1 VIPRSGMV
9 NFDQSQMACCGIL
22 KREQVHRWMQCGLRT
37 RRSYISNLNMLVV
50 ARSRSGERPLRR
62 GFPTAFRVRMSLP
75 NTALPSGLLKV
86 VPPRP
91 SVHEDAL
98 APRSRSSS
106 KPSLPSRI
114 AVIGNYLPR
123 HCGIATFTTDLCTA
137 ISAEYGTAR
146 LLALPVND
154 TEQGY
159 DYPSRVRWSLAQD
172 EVRSYEEAADFLNF
186 NNIDMVCLQ
195 HEYGIFGGPAGSHI
209 LHLLRRLKMP
219 VVTTLH
225 TVLREP
231 DPHQLMVMEEIAEL
245 SDRLIVMSE
254 LSSQFLQ
261 EIFKVPGSKIDM
273 VPHGVPDLP
282 FLDPNFYKDRF
293 GVEGKAV
300 LLTFGLLSPNKG
312 IENVIQAL
320 PHILSKHKNVMY
332 IVAGATHPHILRR
345 EGDKYRATLQALAK
359 DIGVEA
365 QVIFHDRFV
374 SPEEMIEFIGA
385 ADIYVTPYR
394 HEAQVV
400 SGTLAYAL
408 GAGKAIISTP
418 YWHAIELLDDR
429 RGALVPFQN
438 PEAIANKTIE
448 LLDTP
453 AMRHAMRKRAYLF
466 AREMI
471 WKRVAQGYM
480 ESFARVRSDRMEA
493 PRVQFAAR
501 MIPKSLDQLPEL
513 KLSHLRGLTDDTG
526 MLQHSIFTIPNRREG
541 YTTDD
546 NARALIFAVLL
557 GQEEKHHSGK
567 VTPSTASLALCY
579 SAFMEHAFNSA
590 KGRFR
595 NFLRY
600 DRRWNELIG
609 SEDSHGRA
617 LWALGTVLG
626 RSQDDGLRGA
636 AGRLFEFS
644 LPAAA
649 EFSSPRA
656 WAYTLIGIQEYLDS
670 YPGDRDAQKVRSLLS
685 RRLLE
690 MYEKVRRPDWKWFEN
705 ILAYGNARLP
715 QALLVVGSACSDDR
729 MVSAGLESLDW
740 LCAEQ
745 HCEINRHFVP
755 IGSQGFYHHN
765 GEKARFDQQ
774 PLEAAGAVSACLQAY
789 RVTGDTRWHGEAWS
803 AFNWFL
809 GDNDLQLPLYD
820 SVTGGCRDGLHPDRA
835 NENQGAESTLSFLM
849 ALLEMRSQAPEQK
862 ETLS

>member
-1 VIPRSGMV
+1 
-9 NFDQSQMACCGIL
+9 
-22 KREQVHRWMQCGLRT
+22 MQ
-37 RRSYISNLNMLVV
+37 
-50 ARSRSGERPLRR
+50 
-62 GFPTAFRVRMSLP
+62 
-75 NTALPSGLLKV
+75 
-86 VPPRP
+86 
-91 SVHEDAL
+91 L
-98 APRSRSSS
+98 APQPGQQQALVMPIQ
-106 KPSLPSRI
+106 KKLSLPSRI
-114 AVIGNYLPR
+114 AVVGNYLPR
-123 HCGIATFTTDLCTA
+123 QCGIATFTTDLCEA
-137 ISAEYGTAR
+137 ISGEYGTAH
-146 LLALPVND
+146 LLALPIND

-159 DYPSRVRWSLAQD
+159 DYPERVRWSLAQD
-172 EVRSYEEAADFLNF
+172 DVASYQEAAEFLNF

-209 LHLLRRLKMP
+209 LHLLRALKMP
-219 VVTTLH
+219 LVTTLH

-231 DPHQLMVMEEIAEL
+231 DPDQRIVMEEIAEL

-282 FLDPNFYKDRF
+282 FMDPNFYKDRF

-312 IENVIQAL
+312 IENVIQAM
-320 PHILSKHKNVMY
+320 PDILAKHKNVVY

-345 EGDKYRATLQALAK
+345 EGDVYRNYLQALAK
-359 DIGVEA
+359 KVGVESN
-365 QVIFHDRFV
+365 VIFHNRFV
-374 SPEEMIEFIGA
+374 SPAEMVEFIGA
-385 ADIYVTPYR
+385 ADIYITPYR

-438 PEAIANKTIE
+438 SSAIAHKTIE

-453 AMRHAMRKRAYLF
+453 AIRHAMRKRAYLF
-466 AREMI
+466 AREMV

-480 ESFARVRSDRMEA
+480 ESFSRVRNDRMEN
-493 PRVQFAAR
+493 PNVQFSAR
-501 MIPKSLDQLPEL
+501 ISSKSLDQLPEL
-513 KLSHLRGLTDDTG
+513 KLNHMRWLTDDTG
-526 MLQHSIFTIPNRREG
+526 MLQHAIFTIPNRGEG

-546 NARALIFAVLL
+546 NARALIFTVVLK
-557 GQEEKHHSGK
+557 QSGK
-567 VTPSTASLALCY
+567 KPWLN
-579 SAFMEHAFNSA
+579 SATRYLSFLEHAFNPVN
-590 KGRFR
+590 GRFR
-595 NFLRY
+595 NFLEY
-600 DRRWNELIG
+600 DRRWKEAEG

-626 RSQDDGLRGA
+626 RSHDQGLRRA

-644 LPAAA
+644 LHAVVK
-649 EFSSPRA
+649 FNSPRA
-656 WAYTLIGIQEYLDS
+656 WAYTLLGIQEYLTS
-670 YPGDRDAQKVRSLLS
+670 YPGDRDAQKIRASLA

-690 MYEKVRRPDWKWFEN
+690 MYESVKSPDWKWYEN

-715 QALLVVGSACSDDR
+715 QAMLLVGSDCADDR
-729 MVSAGLESLDW
+729 MVAAGLESLEW
-740 LCAEQ
+740 LLKMQ

-755 IGSQGFYHHN
+755 IGSQDFYRQ
-765 GEKARFDQQ
+765 GAEKARFDQQ
-774 PLEAAGAVSACLQAY
+774 PIEAAGAVSACLQAY
-789 RVTGDTRWHGEAWS
+789 HISGDSRWRGEAWS

-820 SVTGGCRDGLHPDRA
+820 PVSGGCRDGLHPDRT

-849 ALLEMRSQAPEQK
+849 ALLEMNSLQESEQK
-862 ETLS
+862 GILS